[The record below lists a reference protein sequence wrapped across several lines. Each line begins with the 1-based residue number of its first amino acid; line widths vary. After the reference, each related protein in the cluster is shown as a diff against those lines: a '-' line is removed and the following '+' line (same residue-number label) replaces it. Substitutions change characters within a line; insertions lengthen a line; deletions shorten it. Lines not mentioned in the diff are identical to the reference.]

1 MALYK
6 LPFHSMEHRHPGLTA
21 EVAAAYN
28 QAARVCLD
36 RHHTS
41 PAEFSVQKES
51 QPVLAMVEWD
61 ATDQRTRMAW
71 ANETDTTELGAYA
84 MVLAALELTDGLVA
98 VRRAET
104 GSGADYYVGR
114 PETGADDLEDCYQV
128 SGTDRGSDRIIRGRM
143 LDKIQQTAKGQSN
156 LPAITEQ
163 VETCSSLDD
172 ANLASLTTFSTPS
185 TLTLK
190 DTSSGGKNSTAP
202 AQLTM
207 TPG

>member
-1 MALYK
+1 MVAEPMETNY
-6 LPFHSMEHRHPGLTA
+6 LPLRGMEHRHPGLTA

-36 RHHTS
+36 RHHIS
-41 PAEFSVQKES
+41 PARFSIQKENRS
-51 QPVLAMVEWD
+51 VLAVVEWG

-114 PETGADDLEDCYQV
+114 PETGADDLEDCYRLEV
-128 SGTDRGSDRIIRGRM
+128 SGTDRGSDRIIHGR
-143 LDKIQQTAKGQSN
+143 LRDKIQQAAKGESN
-156 LPAITEQ
+156 LPAMAGVVGFLSRLILLRL
-163 VETCSSLDD
+163 VGD
-172 ANLASLTTFSTPS
+172 
-185 TLTLK
+185 K
-190 DTSSGGKNSTAP
+190 
-202 AQLTM
+202 
-207 TPG
+207 